1 VRGERL
7 KRMEGFKKIRQ
18 SILSSKN
25 IAISGHI
32 NPDGDSIGSLLAL
45 GLALDSLGKNVY
57 LLCPGN
63 IPERYRFL
71 PGADCIVST
80 TNKKI
85 DLAIALDCSAIEL
98 LGKNISVFKKA
109 KAILEIDHH
118 EFRRSFGDIR
128 LVDHEAAAV
137 GELVYI
143 LLKKLHV
150 AITRDIGENLLTSL
164 IVETNLFKL
173 ANVRPFT
180 FTACG
185 ELLKTGIAFSQL
197 ADKVYGPKTRVEMM
211 LSAIC
216 LLRSKFL
223 KKGKIIWSVIRDNDL
238 ARVGGKDY
246 DTDMIAN
253 EMYSMKD
260 VKAAVLFR
268 EKNKDTLR
276 VSLRSDGDINIGR
289 VAQEYGGGGHFD
301 IAGCYIPNNRKSIMQ
316 ILSSVEALFG

>member
-1 VRGERL
+1 
-7 KRMEGFKKIRQ
+7 MEGFKKIQQ
-18 SILSSKN
+18 SILRAKN
-25 IAISGHI
+25 IAVSGHI

-57 LLCPGN
+57 LLCQGNLPGH
-63 IPERYRFL
+63 YRFL
-71 PGADCIVST
+71 PGVDRIVST

-85 DLAIALDCSAIEL
+85 DLAIAVDCSTIEL
-98 LGKNISVFKKA
+98 LGKNASVFKKA
-109 KAILEIDHH
+109 KTILEIDHH
-118 EFRRSFGDIR
+118 EFRKSFGDIH

-150 AITRDIGENLLTSL
+150 VITRDIGENLLTAL

-197 ADKVYGPKTRVEMM
+197 AEKVYGPKTRAAMM
-211 LSAIC
+211 LLGIC
-216 LLRSKFL
+216 LLRAKFL
-223 KKGKIIWSVIRDNDL
+223 KKGRIIWSVIRDNDL

-246 DTDMIAN
+246 DIDMIAN
-253 EMYSMKD
+253 EMYSMKN
-260 VKAAVLFR
+260 VLVAVLFR
-268 EKNKDTLR
+268 EKDKDTLR
-276 VSLRSDGDINIGR
+276 VSLRSDGDINVGE
-289 VAQEYGGGGHFD
+289 VAQEYKGGGHFD

-316 ILSSVEALFG
+316 ILSSLETLLN